1 MPANQNDVKAF
12 LRRITRPEALEAA
25 AAAGDFSGL
34 EGTSP
39 AAAFGPLAATTATKV
54 VTDEPLSGEEQF
66 YLEAII
72 IPGERPAIEVSG
84 ADYEVRE
91 ASWMH
96 FNNAPIKQ
104 MIRRAIASTGRI
116 EIPDLPSL
124 PYGGTGWVAG
134 PNLLMTNRHVA
145 QLFATGLGL
154 RQLRFQTGQSAALDL
169 AAERGSTARNLLR
182 VRRVVLIHP
191 YWDMALLEVEGL
203 PVSAAPL
210 SLSTRDPQT
219 LDGQDVAV
227 IGYPA
232 FDPRNDAKVQN
243 EVFGGTYNVKRLQPG
258 RAGRRDYIESFGKN
272 VFALTHD
279 SSTLGGNSGS
289 LVQDVST
296 GEIIA
301 LHFAGLYLKANY
313 GVPAAELARDGRVV
327 DAGVNFTDRS
337 KRGPTDWDQYWTD
350 LETVDTVADG
360 RPRGR
365 DGSGTWEPI
374 EVRIRIAPG
383 TGSPSVQVDSSSTP
397 TAVAA
402 TEAMVEPFH
411 DDNLGSRH
419 GYDETFLGDVVPL
432 PTPENES
439 LCAPVDGDGY
449 LLHYHHFSIVMHKR
463 RRLALFTASNID
475 MADSV
480 RRPESGKDYTRKGL
494 SGLGPNDQEKWF
506 TDPRIADEHQLPD
519 VFFNK
524 DRQAFDKGHVVRRE
538 DVAWGRTYQE
548 VRTANGDTYHTTNC
562 SPQVAGFNRPEQMEN
577 WGDLENYV
585 LTQARTEKLSLFA
598 GPVLAQDD
606 RSFMGFD
613 DDGPVAVQIPRS
625 YWKVVVA
632 HDGDALQTYAF
643 LLRQDLSDV
652 DFGEFAVSP
661 NWTPLMIPIADLEA
675 KLLLRF
681 PQKLHVSDQAK
692 EASGAALRA
701 SAGIELVSQGPIA
714 SAAPPPRRPF
724 TATPAAQPWSPAPGP
739 RTASTKTLESLA
751 FHAHDSVRGV
761 FLGGRGLRQYLREI
775 DKLNPDERRD
785 IVDQAVMLLDGYYAH
800 LQLKKAMYGFDPV
813 QRLRLL
819 RRRLGRYGSEI
830 AFHNELTDIF
840 TNLRD
845 LHTNYLLPDY
855 FARSA
860 AFLPFQ
866 VKYCWENDERIYVVT
881 NTMPGVTD
889 PNFQRGVRI
898 TYWNAVPID
907 RAVEIAASYHAGSN
921 PAARLAR
928 GVDGLTLRGLRISAP
943 PDDEW
948 VIVGYDDL
956 AGQPREFRAEWSVV
970 NLPEEASATEG
981 PLSAEAASA
990 LGLDLEGDLHR
1001 RLSALLYSPEKLAER
1016 QRIKVAKES
1025 ANYAAEYGSSP
1036 EEAVTVAA
1044 ATVGQGLQSTM
1055 PDVFDVSA
1063 LNILGRTVGY
1073 LRIRTFM
1080 VNRDEPFVAEVVRL
1094 LEHTDF
1100 PKDGMILDVR
1110 GNGGGLIW
1118 AGERLL
1124 QLFTSNQI
1132 EPTRAQFAVTP
1143 LTVAL
1148 SQQTQFT
1155 PWKSS
1160 LERAVETGA
1169 SFSAAFPIT
1178 PKERCNDI
1186 GRRYAGPVVLITD
1199 ARCYSTTDMF
1209 AAGFK
1214 DHGIGKILGVDDN
1227 TGAGGANVWTIEVLR
1242 QFTGANGPVHGLPR
1256 GGDMRVAI
1264 RRTLRVGPQAGT
1276 EIEDLGVEPDDTHK
1290 TTPRD
1295 LLEND
1300 GDLLEA
1306 AVRLL

>member
-1 MPANQNDVKAF
+1 MPADQNDVKAF
-12 LRRITRPEALEAA
+12 LRRIANPGALEAA
-25 AAAGDFSGL
+25 AAAGNFAGL
-34 EGTSP
+34 EGVSP
-39 AAAFGPLAATTATKV
+39 ADAFDPLATTTATKI

-72 IPGERPAIEVSG
+72 IPGERPAIDVSG
-84 ADYEVRE
+84 GDYHVPQ
-91 ASWMH
+91 ASWTH
-96 FNNAPIKQ
+96 FNDAPIKE

-116 EIPDLPSL
+116 EIPGHPSL

-145 QLFATGLGL
+145 QLFATGLGV

-169 AAERGSTARNLLR
+169 AAERGSTSRNLLG

-203 PVSAAPL
+203 PASAAPL
-210 SLSTRDPQT
+210 SLSTRDPWS
-219 LDGQDVAV
+219 LDGHDVAV
-227 IGYPA
+227 VGYPA

-243 EVFGGTYNVKRLQPG
+243 EVFGGIYDVKRLQPG
-258 RAGRRDYIESFGKN
+258 KAGAREYVESFGKN

-296 GEIIA
+296 GEIVA

-313 GVPAAELARDGRVV
+313 GVPAAELARDRRVV
-327 DAGVNFTDRS
+327 DAGVNFTDPS
-337 KRGPTDWDQYWTD
+337 KWGPTDWDKCWTD
-350 LETVDTVADG
+350 LETSDAVADG
-360 RPRGR
+360 RSQGD
-365 DGSGTWEPI
+365 DGSGKWLPI
-374 EVRIRIAPG
+374 DVRIRIAPG
-383 TGSPSVQVDSSSTP
+383 DGSPSVRLDSSPTP
-397 TAVAA
+397 TVVAT

-411 DDNLGSRH
+411 DDNLGNRH
-419 GYDETFLGDVVPL
+419 GYDETFLGDPVPV
-432 PTPENES
+432 PTPINES
-439 LCAPVDGDGY
+439 LCAPVDGGGY
-449 LLHYHHFSIVMHKR
+449 LLHYHHFSVVMHKR

-480 RRPESGKDYTRKGL
+480 RRPENGKDYTRKGL

-538 DVAWGRTYQE
+538 DVAWGGTYKE
-548 VRTANGDTYHTTNC
+548 VRAANGDTYHTTNC
-562 SPQVAGFNRPEQMEN
+562 SPQVAGFNRAGQVDN

-598 GPVLAQDD
+598 GPVLAQED

-613 DDGPVAVQIPRS
+613 EDGPVAVQIPRS
-625 YWKVVVA
+625 YWKVVLA
-632 HDGDALQTYAF
+632 HDGGALQTYGF

-652 DFGEFAVSP
+652 DFSEFPVSP

-675 KLLLRF
+675 KLEVRF
-681 PQKLHVSDQAK
+681 PQKLHASDQAN

-701 SAGIELVSQGPIA
+701 SAGLQLVSHRLI
-714 SAAPPPRRPF
+714 AAPPPRPPLN
-724 TATPAAQPWSPAPGP
+724 APPAAQPSSPLPGP
-739 RTASTKTLESLA
+739 QTASTKTLESLA
-751 FHAHDSVRGV
+751 SHAHDSVRGLL
-761 FLGGRGLRQYLREI
+761 LGGRGLRQYLFEI
-775 DKLNPDERRD
+775 DKLSPDERRD
-785 IVDQAVMLLDGYYAH
+785 IVDQAVTLLEGYYAH

-819 RRRLGRYGSEI
+819 RRRLGRYESEI

-855 FARSA
+855 FAHSA

-866 VKYCWENDERIYVVT
+866 VKYCWENAERIYIVT
-881 NTMPGVTD
+881 KTMPGVTD

-898 TYWNAVPID
+898 TYWNAVPIE
-907 RAVEIAASYHAGSN
+907 RAVDIAASYHAGSN
-921 PAARLAR
+921 PAARHAR
-928 GVDGLTLRGLRISAP
+928 GVDGLTLRGFRISAP

-948 VIVGYDDL
+948 VIVGYMDL
-956 AGQPREFRAEWSVV
+956 AGEQREFRAEWSVV
-970 NLPEEASATEG
+970 NLPDEESATDG
-981 PLSAEAASA
+981 PLSAEASSA

-1001 RLSALLYSPEKLAER
+1001 RLNALLYSPEKLAER
-1016 QRIKVAKES
+1016 RRIKVAKES
-1025 ANYAAEYGSSP
+1025 ANYTAEYGSSP

-1044 ATVGQGLQSTM
+1044 ATAVHGLQSTM
-1055 PDVFDVSA
+1055 PDILDVSA
-1063 LNILGRTVGY
+1063 LNVLGRNVGY

-1080 VNRDEPFVAEVVRL
+1080 VDRDEPFVAEVVRL
-1094 LEHTDF
+1094 LEHADF
-1100 PKDGMILDVR
+1100 PKNGMILDVR

-1124 QLFTSNQI
+1124 QLFTNSQI

-1148 SQQTQFT
+1148 SQQAEFL
-1155 PWKSS
+1155 PWKNS

-1178 PKERCNDI
+1178 PRERCNDI
-1186 GRRYAGPVVLITD
+1186 GRRYPGPVVLITD

-1227 TGAGGANVWTIEVLR
+1227 TGAGGANVWTIDVLR
-1242 QFTGANGPVHGLPR
+1242 HFTGADGPVHGLPR

-1276 EIEDLGVEPDDTHK
+1276 EIEDLGVEPDQTQPP
-1290 TTPRD
+1290 TRRD

-1300 GDLLEA
+1300 GDLHDA